1 MSEQEFE
8 DFKSAYLDIYEKVG
22 SVDKEKGQFLKMWT
36 LNLSFS
42 RDEINVAYILQLLSQ
57 LVDVDKNTFAKKRK
71 QISDIL
77 SGDINLRSKKE
88 LIEKF
93 IDETLFNLE
102 SSNEIGDSFDTFWD
116 EEKMKSFNNMCEE
129 EQLDKEK
136 IQNIIDEKLFSN
148 QITAVEDKVRI
159 SLLKKE
165 GILERKI
172 TIPR

>member
-1 MSEQEFE
+1 MS
-8 DFKSAYLDIYEKVG
+8 
-22 SVDKEKGQFLKMWT
+22 FLH
-36 LNLSFS
+36 

-57 LVDVDKNTFAKKRK
+57 LVDVDKNTLLKKEK

-93 IDETLFNLE
+93 IDETLFTLTAQMT
-102 SSNEIGDSFDTFWD
+102 FDTFWD

-148 QITAVEDKVRI
+148 QITAAEDKVRI

-172 TIPR
+172 TIPRVIKKK